1 MSEEQVTSEK
11 DERSAKASDAGTGA
25 PSQNKAGST
34 RRSKLVRV
42 LIVLSAAAACTW
54 GALYWQ
60 DRPLAEV
67 ERTLATGDVK
77 RALSLVNYYLSS
89 HPTHGR
95 ALALKG
101 RVLVAMER
109 ADEAAKLYEENG
121 AETADDLHAWAKAYL
136 LRQQWSRAYPVLAE
150 VLKRRPTDPD
160 AMYEYATC
168 RIRLG
173 LLDDAL
179 DTAEQL
185 TALPGQEARGWLMQA
200 AIYNDLGNHER
211 AAQAYEKSL
220 VHSPEAKN
228 LQLPADEVF
237 LQYGSVLLNS
247 GKPAEAAE
255 LLQRSIA
262 ARPTATACVGLGN
275 AFSQQGRTQ
284 AAAEAWKRAVQLEP
298 EGRAA
303 REALAGAALEA
314 RDFASARKWLEPLEK
329 NGDLR
334 SSTAYLLQRI
344 ATLAGEKDRASDWAK
359 VVEKLRRAE
368 QLDTTVEQILLR
380 TPKSFWSN
388 VIRAHR
394 FASVGN
400 WKQAEDMIK
409 ELSEQTPK
417 EEFVR
422 RLSDAIRDRT
432 PLPPLDDLPIR
443 RF

>member
-1 MSEEQVTSEK
+1 MSEERVTSEK

-25 PSQNKAGST
+25 PSQSATGSN
-34 RRSKLVRV
+34 RRPRLIRV
-42 LIVLSAAAACTW
+42 LLVLSAAAACTW
-54 GALYWQ
+54 VALYWQ

-200 AIYNDLGNHER
+200 AIYNDLENYER
-211 AAQAYEKSL
+211 STQAYEKAL
-220 VHSPEAKN
+220 VYSPDALN
-228 LQLPADEVF
+228 LQLPPDEVF
-237 LQYGSVLLNS
+237 LQYGSVFLS
-247 GKPAEAAE
+247 WGKPAEASE
-255 LLQRSIA
+255 LLQRSVA
-262 ARPTATACVGLGN
+262 ARPTATAFVELGK
-275 AFSQQGRTQ
+275 AFSQTGRAQ
-284 AAAEAWKRAVQLEP
+284 AAAEAWKQAVKLAP
-298 EGRAA
+298 ESRAA
-303 REALAGAALEA
+303 REALATASLEE
-314 RDFASARKWLEPLEK
+314 RDVESAKKWLAPLVK
-329 NGDLR
+329 SGDLR
-334 SSTAYLLQRI
+334 STTAYVLQRV
-344 ATLAGEKDRASDWAK
+344 ATMAGDRKEAAQWTQAA
-359 VVEKLRRAE
+359 EKLRRSE
-368 QLDTTVEQILLR
+368 QLDSTIEQILLR
-380 TPKSFWSN
+380 TPKSYWSN

-394 FASVGN
+394 FATAGN
-400 WKQAEDMIK
+400 WAQARDMIN
-409 ELSEQTPK
+409 ELSSDDPK
-417 EEFVR
+417 DDFVR
-422 RLSDAIRDRT
+422 RLRDAIEKRGT
-432 PLPPLDDLPIR
+432 LPPLDELPIP